1 MSVERIHSIPGI
13 SKPRPTFV
21 LAKPLFI
28 LFFLS
33 NDEEMPEQWIIRVE
47 GKEYG
52 PADLATLREWKADGR
67 VLPTN
72 PARMVD
78 VDLWKTAG
86 DIPGLFQVA
95 RPPVQTTVEAK
106 ARPARTVSRAET
118 SDRIAADTAAPTSLE
133 PPSRNILVE
142 TFRIYFRG
150 FFQFLCLALLS
161 IVPILCAEFASR
173 FIDTAPG
180 VNVDLRTLVAVA
192 FGLCMLVL
200 RIVLIPVYIAGI
212 QILTAELAT
221 GHRIGF
227 LSVLNGAV
235 KYWPRVAGLGL
246 FVYGVFFLLTLFA
259 LGIAVMVVTSA
270 TLFSIVLALGLLAFQ
285 VWLFGRFFIN
295 VLFWQQ
301 FTVLENAT
309 ATDALRES
317 KNLAR
322 SGRDL
327 PWYQRPLWRGALIV
341 SIWFAFVIAVTIIPV
356 WPMLRDYL
364 AELMRTQD
372 PQALLQKMNASLKAH
387 GFDYPALAL
396 NILQRIL
403 QPLLG
408 IAFVVL
414 YLDSRQEE

>member
-1 MSVERIHSIPGI
+1 M
-13 SKPRPTFV
+13 
-21 LAKPLFI
+21 A
-28 LFFLS
+28 
-33 NDEEMPEQWIIRVE
+33 EQWIIRVG

-52 PADLATLREWKADGR
+52 PADLATLREWKTDGR

-72 PARMVD
+72 PARGVD
-78 VDLWKTAG
+78 VDSAAVAISAKEAPWKTAG
-86 DIPGLFQVA
+86 DIPGLFQVEP
-95 RPPVQTTVEAK
+95 PPVQARVEAN
-106 ARPARTVSRAET
+106 ASPARTVSRAGA
-118 SDRIAADTAAPTSLE
+118 SGRIVADTAATTTSK

-150 FFQFLCLALLS
+150 FFQFFCLALLS
-161 IVPILCAEFASR
+161 IVPMLCAELTSR

-180 VNVDLRTLVAVA
+180 VNVDLRTLVAMA

-246 FVYGVFFLLTLFA
+246 FVYGVFFLLILFA
-259 LGIAVMVVTSA
+259 LGIAIMVVTSA

-301 FTVLENAT
+301 FTVLENANVYE
-309 ATDALRES
+309 ALSQS
-317 KNLAR
+317 KKLAR
-322 SGRDL
+322 SGRNL

-341 SIWFAFVIAVTIIPV
+341 SIWFAFALGIAVV
-356 WPMLRDYL
+356 AMWPRLVAEWPLVRDSFNQL
-364 AELMRTQD
+364 SVAQD
-372 PQALLQKMNASLKAH
+372 PQVILQKMRASMPKDKTTTWSEL
-387 GFDYPALAL
+387 GFTV
-396 NILQRIL
+396 LQRIL

-414 YLDSRQEE
+414 YLDSKGESINE

>member
-1 MSVERIHSIPGI
+1 M
-13 SKPRPTFV
+13 
-21 LAKPLFI
+21 A
-28 LFFLS
+28 
-33 NDEEMPEQWIIRVE
+33 EQWIIRVQ

-67 VLPTN
+67 VLPAN
-72 PARMVD
+72 PARQAD
-78 VDLWKTAG
+78 VNEAHWKRAG
-86 DIPGLFQVA
+86 DIPGLFQA
-95 RPPVQTTVEAK
+95 ESPPVQG
-106 ARPARTVSRAET
+106 PARNQRSAAYTQGSGEPKEISDQKSKSR
-118 SDRIAADTAAPTSLE
+118 

-150 FFQFLCLALLS
+150 FFQFFCLSLLS
-161 IVPILCAEFASR
+161 IVPIVCAELTSR

-180 VNVDLRTLVAVA
+180 VNVDLRSLVAVA

-200 RIVLIPVYIAGI
+200 RLVLIPIYIAGI
-212 QILTAELAT
+212 QILTAEFAT

-227 LSVLNGAV
+227 FSVLNAAV

-246 FVYGVFFLLTLFA
+246 FVYGVFFLLILFA
-259 LGIAVMVVTSA
+259 LGIAIMVVTSA

-301 FTVLENAT
+301 FTVLENANT
-309 ATDALRES
+309 NEALRES
-317 KNLAR
+317 RRLAR

-341 SIWFAFVIAVTIIPV
+341 SLWAAFVLAITITPA
-356 WPMLRDYL
+356 WPMLRDYFV
-364 AELMRTQD
+364 ELTRTQD
-372 PQALLQKMNASLKAH
+372 PQALLQKMNASLQTH
-387 GFDYPALAL
+387 GVNYPVLAL
-396 NILQRIL
+396 SILQRIL

-414 YLDSRQEE
+414 YLDSRQQE

>member
-1 MSVERIHSIPGI
+1 M
-13 SKPRPTFV
+13 
-21 LAKPLFI
+21 A
-28 LFFLS
+28 
-33 NDEEMPEQWIIRVE
+33 EQWIIRVQ

-67 VLPTN
+67 VLPAN
-72 PARMVD
+72 PARQAD
-78 VDLWKTAG
+78 VEEAHWKTAG
-86 DIPGLFQVA
+86 DIPGLFQVEP
-95 RPPVQTTVEAK
+95 PPVQTNVEAN
-106 ARPARTVSRAET
+106 ASPARTVSRAGV
-118 SDRIAADTAAPTSLE
+118 SGIAADTATTTSK

-150 FFQFLCLALLS
+150 FFQFFCLSLLS
-161 IVPILCAEFASR
+161 IVPIVCAELTNR

-192 FGLCMLVL
+192 VGLCMLVL
-200 RIVLIPVYIAGI
+200 RIVLVPVYIAGI

-221 GHRIGF
+221 GHRLGF
-227 LSVLNGAV
+227 FSVLNAAV

-246 FVYGVFFLLTLFA
+246 FVYGVFFLLILFA
-259 LGIAVMVVTSA
+259 LGIAIMVVTSA
-270 TLFSIVLALGLLAFQ
+270 ALFSIVLALGLLAFQ

-301 FTVLENAT
+301 FTVLENANVSE
-309 ATDALRES
+309 ALRES
-317 KNLAR
+317 RRLAR

-341 SIWFAFVIAVTIIPV
+341 SIWIAFALAIAVV
-356 WPMLRDYL
+356 AMWPRLAAEWPLVRDSFSQL
-364 AELMRTQD
+364 GVAQD
-372 PQALLQKMNASLKAH
+372 PQVVLQKMMASLPKNQTASFSEL
-387 GFDYPALAL
+387 GLTV
-396 NILQRIL
+396 LQRIL

-414 YLDSRQEE
+414 YLDSRKEE

>member
-1 MSVERIHSIPGI
+1 M
-13 SKPRPTFV
+13 
-21 LAKPLFI
+21 A
-28 LFFLS
+28 
-33 NDEEMPEQWIIRVE
+33 EQWIIRVG

-52 PADLATLREWKADGR
+52 PADLATLREWKTDGR

-72 PARMVD
+72 PARRVD
-78 VDLWKTAG
+78 VDSAAVAVSAKEAPWKTAG
-86 DIPGLFQVA
+86 DIPGLFQVE
-95 RPPVQTTVEAK
+95 PSPVQASVEAN
-106 ARPARTVSRAET
+106 ASPARTMSRAGA
-118 SDRIAADTAAPTSLE
+118 SGRIAADTAATTTSK

-150 FFQFLCLALLS
+150 FFQFFCLSLLS
-161 IVPILCAEFASR
+161 IVPIVCAELASR
-173 FIDTAPG
+173 FVDTAPG

-200 RIVLIPVYIAGI
+200 RIILVPVYIAGI

-221 GHRIGF
+221 GHRLGF
-227 LSVLNGAV
+227 FSVLNAAV

-246 FVYGVFFLLTLFA
+246 FVYGVFFLLILFA
-259 LGIAVMVVTSA
+259 LGIAIMVVTSA
-270 TLFSIVLALGLLAFQ
+270 ALFSIVLALGLLAFQ

-301 FTVLENAT
+301 FTVLENANVSE
-309 ATDALRES
+309 ALRES
-317 KNLAR
+317 RRLAR

-341 SIWFAFVIAVTIIPV
+341 SIWMAFALAIAVV
-356 WPMLRDYL
+356 AMWPRLAAEWPLVRDSFSQL
-364 AELMRTQD
+364 GVAQD
-372 PQALLQKMNASLKAH
+372 PQVVLQKMMASLPKNQAASFSEL
-387 GFDYPALAL
+387 GLTV
-396 NILQRIL
+396 LQRIL

>member
-1 MSVERIHSIPGI
+1 M
-13 SKPRPTFV
+13 
-21 LAKPLFI
+21 A
-28 LFFLS
+28 
-33 NDEEMPEQWIIRVE
+33 EQWIIRVG

-52 PADLATLREWKADGR
+52 PADLATLREWKTDGR

-72 PARMVD
+72 PARRVD
-78 VDLWKTAG
+78 VDSAAVAVSAKEAPWKTAG
-86 DIPGLFQVA
+86 DIPGLFQVEP
-95 RPPVQTTVEAK
+95 PPVQASVEAN
-106 ARPARTVSRAET
+106 ASPARTMSRAGA
-118 SDRIAADTAAPTSLE
+118 SGRIAADTAATTTSK

-150 FFQFLCLALLS
+150 FFQFFCLALLS
-161 IVPILCAEFASR
+161 IVPILCAELTSR
-173 FIDTAPG
+173 FIDTAPD

-227 LSVLNGAV
+227 LSVLNAAV

-246 FVYGVFFLLTLFA
+246 FVYGVFFLLILFA
-259 LGIAVMVVTSA
+259 LGIALMVVTSA
-270 TLFSIVLALGLLAFQ
+270 TLFSVVLALGLLVIQ
-285 VWLFGRFFIN
+285 IWLFGRFFIN

-301 FTVLENAT
+301 FTVLENA
-309 ATDALRES
+309 AAADALHES
-317 KNLAR
+317 RKLAR

-327 PWYQRPLWRGALIV
+327 PWHQRPLWRGAFIV
-341 SIWFAFVIAVTIIPV
+341 SIWFAFVIAITVVPE
-356 WPMLRDYL
+356 WPMLRDYFV
-364 AELMRTQD
+364 ELMRTQD
-372 PQALLQKMNASLKAH
+372 PQALLQKMNTSLQTH
-387 GFDYPALAL
+387 GFNYPALAL

-414 YLDSRQEE
+414 YLDSKGDNES

>member
-1 MSVERIHSIPGI
+1 
-13 SKPRPTFV
+13 
-21 LAKPLFI
+21 
-28 LFFLS
+28 
-33 NDEEMPEQWIIRVE
+33 MPDQWIIRVE
-47 GKEYG
+47 DKEYG
-52 PADLATLREWKADGR
+52 PADLDTLRDWKDDGR
-67 VLPTN
+67 VLPGN
-72 PARMVD
+72 PARPAD
-78 VDLWKTAG
+78 VDSAGVGLSAEESLWKTAAE
-86 DIPGLFQVA
+86 IPGLFPVE
-95 RPPVQTTVEAK
+95 RPPVQFE
-106 ARPARTVSRAET
+106 
-118 SDRIAADTAAPTSLE
+118 DRGERSEIRDQKSASK

-150 FFQFLCLALLS
+150 FFQFFCLSLLS
-161 IVPILCAEFASR
+161 IIPILCAELTSR

-180 VNVDLRTLVAVA
+180 VNVDLRTLVAMA

-246 FVYGVFFLLTLFA
+246 FVYGVFFLLILFA
-259 LGIAVMVVTSA
+259 LGIAIMVVTSA

-301 FTVLENAT
+301 FTVLENANT
-309 ATDALRES
+309 NEALGES
-317 KNLAR
+317 RRLAR

-341 SIWFAFVIAVTIIPV
+341 SLWVAFVLAITITPA
-356 WPMLRDYL
+356 WPMLRDYFV
-364 AELMRTQD
+364 ELTRTQD
-372 PQALLQKMNASLKAH
+372 PQALLQKMNASLQTH
-387 GFDYPALAL
+387 GVNYPVLAL
-396 NILQRIL
+396 SVLQRIL

-414 YLDSRQEE
+414 YLDSRQQE

>member
-1 MSVERIHSIPGI
+1 M
-13 SKPRPTFV
+13 
-21 LAKPLFI
+21 A
-28 LFFLS
+28 
-33 NDEEMPEQWIIRVE
+33 EQWIIRVQ

-67 VLPTN
+67 VLPAN
-72 PARMVD
+72 PARQAD
-78 VDLWKTAG
+78 VNEAHWKRAG
-86 DIPGLFQVA
+86 DIPGLFQVEP
-95 RPPVQTTVEAK
+95 PPVQG
-106 ARPARTVSRAET
+106 PARNQRSAAYTQGSGEPKEISDQKSKSR
-118 SDRIAADTAAPTSLE
+118 

-150 FFQFLCLALLS
+150 FFQFFCLSLLS
-161 IVPILCAEFASR
+161 IIPIVCAELTNR

-221 GHRIGF
+221 GHSIGF
-227 LSVLNGAV
+227 FSVLNGAV

-246 FVYGVFFLLTLFA
+246 FVYGVFFLLILFA
-259 LGIAVMVVTSA
+259 LGIAIMVVTSA
-270 TLFSIVLALGLLAFQ
+270 TLFSIVLALGLLVFQ
-285 VWLFGRFFIN
+285 LWLFGRFFIN

-309 ATDALRES
+309 AADALRES
-317 KNLAR
+317 RELAR
-322 SGRDL
+322 RGRDL
-327 PWYQRPLWRGALIV
+327 HWYQRPLWRGALIV
-341 SIWFAFVIAVTIIPV
+341 SLWFAFALAITIIPA
-356 WPMLRDYL
+356 WPMLRDYFL
-364 AELMRTQD
+364 ELMRTQD
-372 PQALLQKMNASLKAH
+372 PQALMQKMNTSLQTH
-387 GFDYPALAL
+387 GFNYPALAL

-414 YLDSRQEE
+414 YLDSIGDNES

>member
-1 MSVERIHSIPGI
+1 
-13 SKPRPTFV
+13 
-21 LAKPLFI
+21 
-28 LFFLS
+28 
-33 NDEEMPEQWIIRVE
+33 MPEQWIIRVE

-52 PADLATLREWKADGR
+52 PADLATLREWKTDGR

-72 PARMVD
+72 PARMAD
-78 VDLWKTAG
+78 VDSAAIGLSAKEALWKTAG
-86 DIPGLFQVA
+86 DIPGLFQVEP
-95 RPPVQTTVEAK
+95 PPVQASVEA
-106 ARPARTVSRAET
+106 RVPRAGAFG
-118 SDRIAADTAAPTSLE
+118 SVAADTAAATTSK
-133 PPSRNILVE
+133 PPSRNILIE

-150 FFQFLCLALLS
+150 FFQFFCLSLLS
-161 IVPILCAEFASR
+161 IVPILCAELTSR

-200 RIVLIPVYIAGI
+200 RIVLIPVYIAGV

-227 LSVLNGAV
+227 LGVLNGAV

-246 FVYGVFFLLTLFA
+246 FVYGVFFLLILFA
-259 LGIAVMVVTSA
+259 LGIAIMVVTSA
-270 TLFSIVLALGLLAFQ
+270 TLFSIVLALGLLVFQ
-285 VWLFGRFFIN
+285 VWLFARFFIN

-301 FTVLENAT
+301 FIVLENAT
-309 ATDALRES
+309 AADALRES
-317 KNLAR
+317 RKLAR

-341 SIWFAFVIAVTIIPV
+341 SLWFAFALAVTIIPA
-356 WPMLRDYL
+356 WPMLRDYFT
-364 AELMRTQD
+364 ELMRTQD
-372 PQALLQKMNASLKAH
+372 PQALLQKMNASLQTR
-387 GFDYPALAL
+387 GVDYPALAL
-396 NILQRIL
+396 NILQRIV

-414 YLDSRQEE
+414 YLDSKGDDHR

>member
-1 MSVERIHSIPGI
+1 MFHDQ
-13 SKPRPTFV
+13 
-21 LAKPLFI
+21 A
-28 LFFLS
+28 
-33 NDEEMPEQWIIRVE
+33 MPEQWIIRVE
-47 GKEYG
+47 EKEYG
-52 PADLATLREWKADGR
+52 PADLATLHEWKADGR

-78 VDLWKTAG
+78 VDSAAVAGSAKEALWKTAG
-86 DIPGLFQVA
+86 DIPGLFRA
-95 RPPVQTTVEAK
+95 EAPPVQVEASNQK
-106 ARPARTVSRAET
+106 SAISNQKPASK
-118 SDRIAADTAAPTSLE
+118 

-150 FFQFLCLALLS
+150 FFQFFCLSLLS
-161 IVPILCAEFASR
+161 IVPILCAELTSR

-221 GHRIGF
+221 GHRISF
-227 LSVLNGAV
+227 LSVLNAAV

-246 FVYGVFFLLTLFA
+246 YVYGVFFLLILFA
-259 LGIAVMVVTSA
+259 LGIAIMVVTSA
-270 TLFSIVLALGLLAFQ
+270 TLFSIVLALGLLVFQ
-285 VWLFGRFFIN
+285 LWLFGLFFIN

-309 ATDALRES
+309 ASDALRES
-317 KNLAR
+317 RKLAR

-327 PWYQRPLWRGALIV
+327 SWYQRPLWRGALIV
-341 SIWFAFVIAVTIIPV
+341 SLWFAFALAITITPA
-356 WPMLRDYL
+356 WPMLRDYFV
-364 AELMRTQD
+364 ELMRTQD
-372 PQALLQKMNASLKAH
+372 PQALYQKMNAALQTR
-387 GFDYPALAL
+387 GVDYPALAL

-414 YLDSRQEE
+414 YLDSKGDGET

>member
-1 MSVERIHSIPGI
+1 M
-13 SKPRPTFV
+13 
-21 LAKPLFI
+21 A
-28 LFFLS
+28 
-33 NDEEMPEQWIIRVE
+33 EQWIIRVQ

-67 VLPTN
+67 VLPAN
-72 PARMVD
+72 PARQAD
-78 VDLWKTAG
+78 VNEAHWKRAG
-86 DIPGLFQVA
+86 DIPGLFQA
-95 RPPVQTTVEAK
+95 ESPPVQGG
-106 ARPARTVSRAET
+106 ARNQRSAAYTQGSGEPKEISDQKSKSR
-118 SDRIAADTAAPTSLE
+118 

-150 FFQFLCLALLS
+150 FFQFFCLSLLS
-161 IVPILCAEFASR
+161 IVPIVCAELTSR

-180 VNVDLRTLVAVA
+180 VNVDLRSLVAVA

-200 RIVLIPVYIAGI
+200 RLVLIPIYIAGI
-212 QILTAELAT
+212 QILTAEFAT
-221 GHRIGF
+221 GHRTGF
-227 LSVLNGAV
+227 FGVLNAAV

-246 FVYGVFFLLTLFA
+246 FVYGVFFLLILFA
-259 LGIAVMVVTSA
+259 LGIAIMVVTSA

-301 FTVLENAT
+301 FTVLENANT
-309 ATDALRES
+309 NEALRES
-317 KNLAR
+317 RRLAR

-341 SIWFAFVIAVTIIPV
+341 SLWAAFVLAITITPA
-356 WPMLRDYL
+356 WPMLRDYFV
-364 AELMRTQD
+364 ELTRTQD
-372 PQALLQKMNASLKAH
+372 PQALLQKMNASLQTH
-387 GFDYPALAL
+387 GVNYPVLAL
-396 NILQRIL
+396 SILQRIL

-414 YLDSRQEE
+414 YLDSRQQE

>member
-1 MSVERIHSIPGI
+1 
-13 SKPRPTFV
+13 
-21 LAKPLFI
+21 
-28 LFFLS
+28 
-33 NDEEMPEQWIIRVE
+33 MPEQWIIRVE
-47 GKEYG
+47 GREYG
-52 PADLATLREWKADGR
+52 PADLATLREWKTDGR

-78 VDLWKTAG
+78 VDPAAVVISAEEALWKTAG
-86 DIPGLFQVA
+86 DIPGLFQVEA
-95 RPPVQTTVEAK
+95 PPVQREVRDQKSEVTSQQSAAYARGSGVPEEVRDQKSKSK
-106 ARPARTVSRAET
+106 A
-118 SDRIAADTAAPTSLE
+118 
-133 PPSRNILVE
+133 PSRNILVE

-150 FFQFLCLALLS
+150 FFQFLCLSLLS
-161 IVPILCAEFASR
+161 IVPILCAEFTSR

-235 KYWPRVAGLGL
+235 KYWPRVAGLAL
-246 FVYGVFFLLTLFA
+246 FVYGVFFLLILFA
-259 LGIAVMVVTSA
+259 FGIAIMVVTSA
-270 TLFSIVLALGLLAFQ
+270 TLFSIVLALGLLVIQ

-309 ATDALRES
+309 AADALRES
-317 KNLAR
+317 RKLAR
-322 SGRDL
+322 GGRDL
-327 PWYQRPLWRGALIV
+327 PWYQRPLWRGAFIV
-341 SIWFAFVIAVTIIPV
+341 SIWFAFIIALSVAVFWPKLSAE
-356 WPMLRDYL
+356 WPMLQEYFNQL
-364 AELMRTQD
+364 TQTQD
-372 PQALLQKMNASLKAH
+372 PQAILQKINTSLQTR

-396 NILQRIL
+396 NIGQRLL

-414 YLDSRQEE
+414 YLDSKHES

>member
-1 MSVERIHSIPGI
+1 M
-13 SKPRPTFV
+13 
-21 LAKPLFI
+21 A
-28 LFFLS
+28 
-33 NDEEMPEQWIIRVE
+33 EQWIIRVG

-52 PADLATLREWKADGR
+52 PADLATLREWKTDGR

-72 PARMVD
+72 PAREVD
-78 VDLWKTAG
+78 VDSAAVAISAKEAPWKTAG
-86 DIPGLFQVA
+86 DIPGLFQVEP
-95 RPPVQTTVEAK
+95 PPVQARVEAN
-106 ARPARTVSRAET
+106 ASPARTVSRAGA
-118 SDRIAADTAAPTSLE
+118 SGRIVAATAATTTSK

-150 FFQFLCLALLS
+150 FFQFFCLALLS
-161 IVPILCAEFASR
+161 IVPILCAELTSR

-180 VNVDLRTLVAVA
+180 VNVDVRTLVAMA

-246 FVYGVFFLLTLFA
+246 FVYGVFFLLILFA
-259 LGIAVMVVTSA
+259 LGIAIMVVTSA

-301 FTVLENAT
+301 FTVLENST
-309 ATDALRES
+309 AADALRES
-317 KNLAR
+317 RELAR

-327 PWYQRPLWRGALIV
+327 PWYQRPLWRGAFIV
-341 SIWFAFVIAVTIIPV
+341 SIWFAFVIAITVVPE
-356 WPMLRDYL
+356 WPMLRDYFV
-364 AELMRTQD
+364 ELMRTQD
-372 PQALLQKMNASLKAH
+372 PQALMQKMNTSLQTH
-387 GFDYPALAL
+387 GFNYPALAL

-414 YLDSRQEE
+414 YLDSIGDNES